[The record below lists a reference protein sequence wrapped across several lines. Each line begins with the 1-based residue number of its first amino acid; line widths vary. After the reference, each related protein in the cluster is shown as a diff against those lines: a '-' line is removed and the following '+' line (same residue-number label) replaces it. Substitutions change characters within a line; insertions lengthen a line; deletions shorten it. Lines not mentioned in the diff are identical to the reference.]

1 MPFLILDAILLVQVP
16 GVHRSKS
23 RRSPSVRMKRKW
35 PWKGKSTWAKNLP
48 LCVCVSVAVP
58 GRLQPSKSEVL
69 DYPFTRAK
77 KQKDDRNKTIVYSIP
92 EGTELLTVEGSAGV
106 GRGAVSGRFTVHS
119 VGRDHVQLGH
129 NHGEKVKKRNIYSA
143 NSDLPKRFSNPLL
156 TESWGRAL
164 GTFFG
169 VPNVVQVFCEHLW
182 LSVIR

>member
-1 MPFLILDAILLVQVP
+1 MCIR
-16 GVHRSKS
+16 GSS
-23 RRSPSVRMKRKW
+23 RE
-35 PWKGKSTWAKNLP
+35 
-48 LCVCVSVAVP
+48 VATLKIGNV
-58 GRLQPSKSEVL
+58 GLSDR
-69 DYPFTRAK
+69 PFTRAK

-106 GRGAVSGRFTVHS
+106 GRGAVSGRFTVRS

-143 NSDLPKRFSNPLL
+143 NSDLPNRFSNPLL